1 MLSGTLL
8 AESIRVN
15 AELSADGLTVTR
27 IVRHDEPD
35 EPPEMPSIW
44 TIIEFTAEDDR
55 ADEIA
60 GKLADVLI
68 AEGGW
73 FANFVVGDEHVVIFA
88 GKVFRYRTGDT
99 AGRDEAARYGLSV
112 GCPADQLDW
121 P

>member
-1 MLSGTLL
+1 MLNGVLL
-8 AESIRVN
+8 AESIRVD
-15 AELSADGLTVTR
+15 AELSVDGLIVTS

-44 TIIEFTAEDDR
+44 TLIEFRAEDDR
-55 ADEIA
+55 ADELA
-60 GKLADVLI
+60 QKLADVLI

-99 AGRDEAARYGLSV
+99 AGRAEATQYGLSV